1 MVEPRYLEGQPS
13 IVHCFFFKLTRRNSS
28 CHQGW
33 IAVTLLGSS
42 TNDAV
47 TTDGSLSLCLNPVLT
62 RRTSCCHQGWIAVTL
77 LGSSRT
83 LAVTKDGSLS
93 LCLDPVEL
101 LLSPRMD
108 RCHFARIQYK
118 RGETLAV
125 TKDGSLSL
133 WSQIFKKSRVLR
145 AELFLAKFLPDFTA
159 GFCQKGYRFSMAG
172 ISLEVIDKHNLIK
185 FIT

>member
-1 MVEPRYLEGQPS
+1 MLRQVYGGAEVLGRATVNRSLL
-13 IVHCFFFKLTRRNSS
+13 FFKLTRRNSS

-93 LCLDPVEL
+93 LRSDPVQT
-101 LLSPRMD
+101 R
-108 RCHFARIQYK
+108 Q
-118 RGETLAV
+118 TLAV